1 MKINNLKI
9 NNYGKLENKEIEL
22 NKNINIIY
30 GENESGKSTLLSFIL
45 SMFYG
50 ISKNKDGKEY
60 SDYDRY
66 LPWSDKDFS
75 GKLNYELNNSD
86 SFDVFRNFNKKN
98 PKIFNSQMEDISKD
112 FNIDKTKGNQFF
124 LEQTKMDKNI
134 FLSSLVV
141 SQEQVKLDKNEQ
153 NTLIQKIINLVGTG
167 EDNISYTK
175 ALANLNK
182 KQSDE
187 IGTLRSKEKPI
198 NILSRKI
205 EELNREK
212 YEIKQIS
219 YTSQSIE
226 ENCITLENDINKVYN
241 KIAFL
246 KEYKSVLETSVIDIE
261 KIKIK
266 ENDLNT
272 YSSKQEELEIKKNNL
287 SEKQKNISQKFKL
300 DNTLKL
306 KAYNSAKLKLTLF
319 SLILLLINISQFIF
333 VDNIIQL
340 SIGVISFI
348 IIAVIS
354 IFYLINK
361 KNNLKLKQLSNNLLI
376 DSIDKDILSINTEID
391 FITTNRNKIKE
402 DIDTTHNIVK
412 NDFDLKIKKL
422 NSDYINMVSS
432 IYLTEIL
439 QIKDLNQI
447 LSELSL
453 AENSI
458 HSKKI
463 ELHKL
468 KIEQENISNNIRNF
482 SNIEEELNICLN
494 KKSDLEEL
502 NTSIECAKLY
512 LKNAYEK
519 MKNTISPKFAKNLSN
534 ISSAITNNKYS
545 NIMFNEDSGLIV
557 ELDNGNYEPI
567 SKLSIGTIDQ
577 LYLSLR
583 LSMSRDFSSES
594 MPIILDEAF
603 AYYDTCRLK
612 NILSFISTNLINH
625 QIIIFTCTNREKNI
639 LDELNINYNFI
650 SI

>member
-60 SDYDRY
+60 TDYDRY

-594 MPIILDEAF
+594 MPLILDEAF